1 MAEVYQCRACGGNVI
16 PAPDGKTGICEYCG
30 KDRFSAKGL

>member
-16 PAPDGKTGICEYCG
+16 PAPDGKTGICE
-30 KDRFSAKGL
+30 KRWFFREKVIN

>member
-16 PAPDGKTGICEYCG
+16 PASVNTAEKRSFFREKVIN
-30 KDRFSAKGL
+30 